1 MNINAN
7 LPVHD
12 HDLPPYRLF
21 VTFDG
26 TGGITLGAGS
36 TNVDR
41 RLLESIIEEDFEEG
55 FLQKPR
61 R

>member
-1 MNINAN
+1 MNINDE

-12 HDLPPYRLF
+12 HALPAYRVF
-21 VTFDG
+21 VTFNG